1 MRAFGWIGLVLLLG
15 GLLAGCERA
24 QIHHSRF
31 FTLGTLVDASVYTAD
46 RAQAQRAFAVIAEE
60 LDELHRTWHAWEAGP
75 LATLNA
81 QLARGE
87 SAPLRA
93 EMYAPLQQ
101 AQRLYQDSQGLFN
114 PALGRLIALWGFHG
128 DEPQGPPPAPEA
140 IVHLLAQQPN
150 MAQLDLTATQVRTD
164 NPAIQLDLGA
174 FIKGYGIDRIIE
186 RLQAEGIAD
195 AIVNAGG
202 DLRAIGQPGQR
213 PWRIGIR
220 HPSGQGVIAGL
231 EIVGDESVFTSG
243 DYERF
248 YEYQGQRYHHLLDPR
263 TGYPADSLRSVTVL
277 HSQGA
282 LADAASTALFIAG
295 PQQWPEVAR
304 AMGVDAVMLID
315 KDEVIY
321 LTQAMAQRLH
331 FLREPTKVV
340 IID

>member
-1 MRAFGWIGLVLLLG
+1 MRGLAWIALVLLLG
-15 GLLAGCERA
+15 ALLAGCERA

-46 RAQAQRAFAVIAEE
+46 RAQAQRAFALMAEE
-60 LDELHRTWHAWEAGP
+60 LDQLHLTWHAWEPGP
-75 LATLNA
+75 LVTINA
-81 QLARGE
+81 HLARGE
-87 SAPLRA
+87 PAPLRA

-101 AQRLYQDSQGLFN
+101 AQRLYHDSQGLFN
-114 PALGRLIALWGFHG
+114 PAMGRLIAMWGFHG
-128 DEPQGPPPAPEA
+128 DEPQGPPPDRAA
-140 IVHLLAQQPN
+140 IERLLAQPPS
-150 MAQLDLTATQVRTD
+150 MAQLDLQADTLSAD

-186 RLQAEGIAD
+186 RLQAEGIVD

-231 EIVGDESVFTSG
+231 EVAGDESVFTSG
-243 DYERF
+243 DYER
-248 YEYQGQRYHHLLDPR
+248 YYTYQGQRYHHLLDPR
-263 TGYPADSLRSVTVL
+263 SGYPADSVRSVTVL
-277 HSQGA
+277 HRQGA

-295 PQQWPEVAR
+295 SAQWREVAR
-304 AMGVDAVMLID
+304 AMGIDAVMLID